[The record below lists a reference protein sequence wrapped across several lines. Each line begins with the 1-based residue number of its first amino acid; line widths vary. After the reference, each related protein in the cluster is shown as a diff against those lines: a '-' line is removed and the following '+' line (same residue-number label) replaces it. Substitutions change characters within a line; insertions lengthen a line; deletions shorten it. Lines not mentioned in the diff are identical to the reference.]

1 MVRYY
6 YDSERKENVTG
17 YYWSRGYHHG
27 MGFVV
32 SGNGAMNTY
41 IVNVNGDE
49 DEFLFLVNAEMAVA
63 QWAQLGIEATIREK
77 IN

>member
-1 MVRYY
+1 MVEYY
-6 YDSERKENVTG
+6 NDSERKENVSG

-27 MGFVV
+27 MGNVF
-32 SGNGAMNTY
+32 SGSRMMNTY

-63 QWAQLGIEATIREK
+63 QWSQLGIEATIREK